1 MPKIILF
8 ILIIISQTAVAQP
21 RFAELRRQGDS
32 LMHARRYADAIQA
45 YEQAEAIGA
54 RRRSTT

>member
-32 LMHARRYADAIQA
+32 LMHARRYADAI
-45 YEQAEAIGA
+45 
-54 RRRSTT
+54 